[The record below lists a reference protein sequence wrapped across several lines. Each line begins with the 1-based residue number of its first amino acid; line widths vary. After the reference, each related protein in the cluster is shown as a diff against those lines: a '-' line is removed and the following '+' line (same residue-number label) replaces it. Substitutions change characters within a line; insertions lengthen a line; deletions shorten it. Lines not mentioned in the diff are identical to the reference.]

1 MTPQLKNILAMAAFG
16 TIAIFVRGVALPSM
30 EIAFWRGVIALA
42 VLWLIRTLLY
52 KKNLAR
58 ISARQ
63 KALLFLS
70 GMAVG
75 LNWALLFMAYEHTSV
90 AVATLA
96 YYFAPVLVIV
106 LTPLLFRERMTL
118 FQIFCFAMATLGL
131 VLVIGT
137 GSAGGSDN
145 LRGILY
151 GLGAA
156 SFYAGVVLMNK
167 FVREG
172 DGLERTMLQFAGAV
186 TLLFVILLFRG
197 GFQIGAASVSSIVNL
212 LIIGVFHTG
221 LCYWLYFSSIK
232 DLPGQQT
239 AILSYVD
246 PFVAILV
253 STLFFREPILPA
265 QAVGAV
271 LILGFT
277 CFNQAAGGRWKRGPK
292 ERT

>member
-30 EIAFWRGVIALA
+30 EIAFWRGAIALA
-42 VLWLIRTLLY
+42 VLWLIRTLLS
-52 KKNLAR
+52 KKKAAR
-58 ISARQ
+58 MSARQ
-63 KALLFLS
+63 KGLLFLS

-118 FQIFCFAMATLGL
+118 FQFFCFAMATLGL

-156 SFYAGVVLMNK
+156 SFYAGIVLMNK

-186 TLLFVILLFRG
+186 ALLFVLLLFRG
-197 GFQIGAASVSSIVNL
+197 GFQIGAASVPSIANL
-212 LIIGVFHTG
+212 LIVGVFHTG

-277 CFNQAAGGRWKRGPK
+277 CLNQAAGGRWKRGPK
-292 ERT
+292 ERV

>member
-1 MTPQLKNILAMAAFG
+1 MTPQLKNILAMATFG
-16 TIAIFVRGVALPSM
+16 TIAIFVRGVALPPM
-30 EIAFWRGVIALA
+30 EIAFWRGAVALA
-42 VLWLIRTLLY
+42 VLWLIRTLFY
-52 KKNLAR
+52 KKDAAR

-90 AVATLA
+90 AMATLA

-118 FQIFCFAMATLGL
+118 FQFFCFAMATLGL
-131 VLVIGT
+131 VLVIGAGST
-137 GSAGGSDN
+137 GGGDS

-156 SFYAGVVLMNK
+156 SFYASVVLMNK

-172 DGLERTMLQFAGAV
+172 GGLERTILQFAGAV
-186 TLLFVILLFRG
+186 TLLFVILLARG
-197 GFQIGAASVSSIVNL
+197 GFRIGGASVSSIANL
-212 LIIGVFHTG
+212 LIVGVFHTG
-221 LCYWLYFSSIK
+221 LCYWLYFSSIR

-265 QAVGAV
+265 QAVGAA

-277 CFNQAAGGRWKRGPK
+277 CLNQAAGDRWRRGPK
-292 ERT
+292 QQA